1 MADHS
6 RLLRIAAKHVGVA
19 AAVDDGN
26 DPEWFF
32 IRCVGD
38 QILANANEAQ
48 RAGRKVRACV
58 AALGKCD
65 QASNGFVNVLA
76 HASRSKRVI
85 GGDVFPDLGD
95 ILGGKRVKG
104 KAWLTGH

>member
-1 MADHS
+1 M
-6 RLLRIAAKHVGVA
+6 
-19 AAVDDGN
+19 DDGN
-26 DPEWFF
+26 DPEWFS
-32 IRCVGD
+32 IRCVGN
-38 QILANANEAQ
+38 QILTNANEAQ

-76 HASRSKRVI
+76 HASRSKRVVI

>member
-1 MADHS
+1 M
-6 RLLRIAAKHVGVA
+6 
-19 AAVDDGN
+19 DDGN

-65 QASNGFVNVLA
+65 QVSFSINSWTDPACSFFGVYDFIEKQFFQLNRGLF
-76 HASRSKRVI
+76 I
-85 GGDVFPDLGD
+85 
-95 ILGGKRVKG
+95 
-104 KAWLTGH
+104 